1 MCVFYIPQKPSV
13 GEVVVDTLPIDIVT
27 ATGPTIMD
35 TDMDMAAEPT
45 ITITTIL
52 ITRKY
57 LVLSPCVAVIVK
69 DGGYMT
75 TGETVDDDDLSIVL
89 DRETPERLYY
99 SFCCIH
105 YGFSSA
111 FKIVLAL
118 SKLNRYK

>member
-75 TGETVDDDDLSIVL
+75 TGETMMMTIF
-89 DRETPERLYY
+89 PLY
-99 SFCCIH
+99 
-105 YGFSSA
+105 
-111 FKIVLAL
+111 
-118 SKLNRYK
+118 